1 MISDSEYDYLLN
13 QLYDLELKYKEFI
26 TPDSPTQKIGS
37 NLLDKFKKVTHFF
50 PMLSLENTFHLN
62 GYLKF
67 ENRIKKN
74 FTANYIIDFC
84 CELKIDGI
92 AVSLIYESGTLVRA
106 ATRGDGYLGENVTQ
120 NIKTIKSIPIKLK
133 GSNIPKRLEVRGEVF
148 MLKSEFFK
156 LNNKGLSIKKKY
168 FSNPR
173 NAAAGSLRQIDST
186 ITAKRKLMF
195 FCHGFN
201 FFEEIKFFQTHYE
214 VLIQLKNWGI
224 PINKDMLV
232 CSDHLEI
239 LNFYK
244 KFEKNR
250 LLFDFDI
257 DGIVIKVNSLYLQK
271 KLGSNNKSP
280 RWAIAFKY
288 PSKEEITKLN
298 DVKFEVGRTG
308 VITPVAYFNPV
319 YISGVLIKK
328 ASLHNKNEINRLN
341 LYFNDYIIIQR
352 SGDVIPK
359 IVNVIKSKRLENA
372 KKIFFP
378 IYCPV
383 CNSKLISNKGG
394 KIIRC
399 LSGLICDAQKKKIF
413 CHFFS
418 KNALNA
424 NGLGPK
430 EYMKVK
436 TRFAP
441 SPTGNLHIG
450 SIRTALYSWL
460 FARRHNGKFV
470 LRIEDTDFE
479 RSNSSSVQSIFQGL
493 KWLGLNWDEGPYFQ
507 TERLKRYKEVI
518 EIMLKTGNAYKCYC
532 SPKEIEEERSKQIS
546 EGKKPRYTGVCRNL
560 KTQYNI
566 NKQYTIR
573 FKNPTFGKVTFEDK
587 IRGKITFNNIEL
599 DDLIIQR
606 SNGIPTYNFCV
617 VIDDLDMNITHVIR
631 GEDHINNTPRQ
642 INILKSLKARIPI
655 YAHVSMILNE
665 NGKKFSKRENAE
677 NIIEYNKKGFLP
689 EALINYI
696 IRLGWSHGNQEIFTI
711 SELKKLFNLDAIN
724 KSA

>member
-1 MISDSEYDYLLN
+1 
-13 QLYDLELKYKEFI
+13 
-26 TPDSPTQKIGS
+26 
-37 NLLDKFKKVTHFF
+37 
-50 PMLSLENTFHLN
+50 
-62 GYLKF
+62 
-67 ENRIKKN
+67 
-74 FTANYIIDFC
+74 
-84 CELKIDGI
+84 
-92 AVSLIYESGTLVRA
+92 
-106 ATRGDGYLGENVTQ
+106 
-120 NIKTIKSIPIKLK
+120 
-133 GSNIPKRLEVRGEVF
+133 
-148 MLKSEFFK
+148 
-156 LNNKGLSIKKKY
+156 
-168 FSNPR
+168 
-173 NAAAGSLRQIDST
+173 
-186 ITAKRKLMF
+186 
-195 FCHGFN
+195 
-201 FFEEIKFFQTHYE
+201 
-214 VLIQLKNWGI
+214 
-224 PINKDMLV
+224 
-232 CSDHLEI
+232 
-239 LNFYK
+239 
-244 KFEKNR
+244 
-250 LLFDFDI
+250 
-257 DGIVIKVNSLYLQK
+257 
-271 KLGSNNKSP
+271 
-280 RWAIAFKY
+280 
-288 PSKEEITKLN
+288 
-298 DVKFEVGRTG
+298 
-308 VITPVAYFNPV
+308 
-319 YISGVLIKK
+319 
-328 ASLHNKNEINRLN
+328 
-341 LYFNDYIIIQR
+341 
-352 SGDVIPK
+352 
-359 IVNVIKSKRLENA
+359 
-372 KKIFFP
+372 
-378 IYCPV
+378 
-383 CNSKLISNKGG
+383 
-394 KIIRC
+394 
-399 LSGLICDAQKKKIF
+399 
-413 CHFFS
+413 
-418 KNALNA
+418 
-424 NGLGPK
+424 
-430 EYMKVK
+430 MKVK

-560 KTQYNI
+560 KTQHNI

-642 INILKSLKARIPI
+642 INILKSLKAQIPI

-724 KSA
+724 KSASTFSMKKLLWLNKYYINNLPLSYVANLLKDYMKNEHINIESGPNLECLLNLYKNRFHTLQDIAYSFRFFYEEFKFFNIKSDNKYLILKNFYILKEIYNKLKQLSFWTIEVLSKVINNQSIESNIELKEINILLRVVLTGSMHSPNIISIIFLLGKEKTLSRFKKAIIFIEKTKNKNIN

>member
-1 MISDSEYDYLLN
+1 MKKIKYQIDELRKKILKYDYFYHTLDKPMISDSEYDYLLN

-430 EYMKVK
+430 VINELIQKKIVLNLIDFFYLTENQLKNIENIGKKKSVKIIKTILQSKKTTMSRFIYALGIFSVGEVVAQKLSNYFNIFNNLMYASKQELELIDGIGKVVANNIFNYFSISENKKLVKKLTEILSIIPYSKNFFNAKIEHIFNKDIVITGIFKEYS
-436 TRFAP
+436 R
-441 SPTGNLHIG
+441 NEL
-450 SIRTALYSWL
+450 
-460 FARRHNGKFV
+460 
-470 LRIEDTDFE
+470 
-479 RSNSSSVQSIFQGL
+479 
-493 KWLGLNWDEGPYFQ
+493 
-507 TERLKRYKEVI
+507 
-518 EIMLKTGNAYKCYC
+518 
-532 SPKEIEEERSKQIS
+532 KEILIKLGARIGNKVSKKTKLLIFGEKVGRKFLEAEKLNIQMIN
-546 EGKKPRYTGVCRNL
+546 EKELYTL
-560 KTQYNI
+560 
-566 NKQYTIR
+566 
-573 FKNPTFGKVTFEDK
+573 
-587 IRGKITFNNIEL
+587 
-599 DDLIIQR
+599 
-606 SNGIPTYNFCV
+606 
-617 VIDDLDMNITHVIR
+617 
-631 GEDHINNTPRQ
+631 
-642 INILKSLKARIPI
+642 LKS
-655 YAHVSMILNE
+655 
-665 NGKKFSKRENAE
+665 
-677 NIIEYNKKGFLP
+677 
-689 EALINYI
+689 IN
-696 IRLGWSHGNQEIFTI
+696 
-711 SELKKLFNLDAIN
+711 
-724 KSA
+724 